1 MHSILEEEGHPVA
14 ILDSLLAMIRQS
26 VGSYQYRTLFVR
38 TSGQKAVDVIGD
50 GDLACA
56 LYVSALLS
64 LFRLMHGGIHT
75 TVAWTI
81 KDLMDSGWYEDNAL
95 QPGSVIIWAEKLCT
109 DGLHHR
115 HIGFFM
121 GDDLAIS
128 NDPRNRSPQVHHYT
142 YGEQDGQPVR
152 VIEAIYFHEALK
164 K

>member
-1 MHSILEEEGHPVA
+1 MHSIEKEEGHPLAVF
-14 ILDSLLAMIRQS
+14 DSYMAMLWGS
-26 VGSYQYRTLFVR
+26 VDSNQYRRAYVDVGGR
-38 TSGQKAVDVIGD
+38 RIDVIGD

-64 LFRLMHGGIHT
+64 LFRLMQGGIHT
-75 TVAWTI
+75 TVTGTI
-81 KDLMDSGWYEDNAL
+81 EDLVDSGWYEDKAL

-109 DGLHHR
+109 DGLQHR

-128 NDPRNRSPQVHHYT
+128 NDARKRSPQVHHYT
-142 YGEQDGQPVR
+142 YGEQVGRPVR
-152 VIEAIYFHEALK
+152 VIEAIYFHKALK